1 MAPRI
6 ASPLA
11 VMRSSLIGSLVHTL
25 QTNLARKAP
34 RVRLFEVGRVFR
46 RDAAAPAGPLS
57 VAGVSQPMRVAG
69 LAYGPAD
76 RAQWGSEDRAVD
88 FFDVKGDVQTLL
100 GSYADAHTTTFAAS
114 GHPALHP
121 GRSAS
126 VAIDGVLV
134 GHLGELHPRWRQ
146 AYELPGAPVVFEL
159 DLTALLQA
167 HLPAAAALPKQQ
179 SVWRDIAL
187 LANETV
193 THDALMHVILDP
205 ATGTLIRSANLFDV
219 FKPHSPVDGMSPAE
233 RSLAVRLELRDDDAT
248 LTDDRS
254 DAAVAQVL
262 TALRSRLGVRLRG
275 EAP

>member
-1 MAPRI
+1 M
-6 ASPLA
+6 
-11 VMRSSLIGSLVHTL
+11 
-25 QTNLARKAP
+25 
-34 RVRLFEVGRVFR
+34 
-46 RDAAAPAGPLS
+46 
-57 VAGVSQPMRVAG
+57 
-69 LAYGPAD
+69 
-76 RAQWGSEDRAVD
+76 
-88 FFDVKGDVQTLL
+88 
-100 GSYADAHTTTFAAS
+100 
-114 GHPALHP
+114 
-121 GRSAS
+121 
-126 VAIDGVLV
+126 
-134 GHLGELHPRWRQ
+134 
-146 AYELPGAPVVFEL
+146 
-159 DLTALLQA
+159 
-167 HLPAAAALPKQQ
+167 
-179 SVWRDIAL
+179 WRDIAL